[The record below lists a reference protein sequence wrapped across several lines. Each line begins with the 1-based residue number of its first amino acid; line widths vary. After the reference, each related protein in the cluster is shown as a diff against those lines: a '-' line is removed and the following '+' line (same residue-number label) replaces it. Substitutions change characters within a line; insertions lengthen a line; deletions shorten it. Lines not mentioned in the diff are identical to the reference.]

1 MSFLTPYVLNL
12 VSSER
17 LQNWQRALAEFRRK
31 KAKKPHTVTVFLRI
45 NDPYSYILL
54 QVLERL
60 SERYSIEFDFRTIL
74 HLQEDMYPA
83 PELWEKNAFADS
95 AYLAGIYKLDF
106 PDTRPVSSAQQNLSA
121 TAQLLHAELQGD
133 YLPQALAIFNAYWH
147 DQTKLLDSLIDERIA
162 RNAECYLHHL
172 LANETLLKSKGHY
185 LSAMLHYGEKP
196 GGEWYWGLSRLE
208 FLEQRLASINAIKNH
223 DIAPISIHPP
233 TQSKAPKRANTANKP
248 IIIYWSA
255 RSPYSYLGL
264 VRARGLSEHYGL
276 DLIVKPVLPMVL
288 RRMQVPQ
295 TKGMYIFKDTKRE
308 ALKHSIDFGFSA
320 DPLGAG
326 VERCYAL
333 FEHAVSLNKGNVY
346 LEAFARSVWAEGIDA
361 ATDAGMEKIV
371 AAAGLDWSLAK
382 PLLADDSW
390 RNWAQENLL
399 DMYDHGLWGVPS
411 FRYGQLAIFGQD
423 RLDRLEHAIV
433 DELSEHKS

>member
-1 MSFLTPYVLNL
+1 
-12 VSSER
+12 
-17 LQNWQRALAEFRRK
+17 
-31 KAKKPHTVTVFLRI
+31 
-45 NDPYSYILL
+45 
-54 QVLERL
+54 
-60 SERYSIEFDFRTIL
+60 
-74 HLQEDMYPA
+74 
-83 PELWEKNAFADS
+83 
-95 AYLAGIYKLDF
+95 
-106 PDTRPVSSAQQNLSA
+106 
-121 TAQLLHAELQGD
+121 
-133 YLPQALAIFNAYWH
+133 
-147 DQTKLLDSLIDERIA
+147 
-162 RNAECYLHHL
+162 
-172 LANETLLKSKGHY
+172 
-185 LSAMLHYGEKP
+185 
-196 GGEWYWGLSRLE
+196 
-208 FLEQRLASINAIKNH
+208 
-223 DIAPISIHPP
+223 
-233 TQSKAPKRANTANKP
+233 
-248 IIIYWSA
+248 
-255 RSPYSYLGL
+255 
-264 VRARGLSEHYGL
+264 
-276 DLIVKPVLPMVL
+276 
-288 RRMQVPQ
+288 
-295 TKGMYIFKDTKRE
+295 MYIFKDTKRE

-433 DELSEHKS
+433 GELSEHKS